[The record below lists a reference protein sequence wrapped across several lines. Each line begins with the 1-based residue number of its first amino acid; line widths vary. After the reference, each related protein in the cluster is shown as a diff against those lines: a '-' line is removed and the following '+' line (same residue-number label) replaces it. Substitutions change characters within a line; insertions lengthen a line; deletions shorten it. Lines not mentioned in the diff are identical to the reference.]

1 MTRPVVLT
9 RGFARHFKRLQSDAS
24 ADVLDA
30 IKTIGKDPLAAD
42 TNFVD
47 LATLRVHRF
56 NCAGQPFLLGYT
68 LAEEI
73 RLIHLEAAGV
83 QQATGAT

>member
-1 MTRPVVLT
+1 MTKPVMLT

-30 IKTIGKDPLAAD
+30 IKTIGKDPLAAGV
-42 TNFVD
+42 NFVD
-47 LATLRVHRF
+47 LASLRVHRF

-68 LAEEI
+68 VAEEI

-83 QQATGAT
+83 QQAVVAT

>member
-9 RGFARHFKRLQSDAS
+9 RGFARHFKRLQNDAS

-42 TNFVD
+42 VNFVD

-68 LAEEI
+68 VTDEI
-73 RLIHLEAAGV
+73 RLIHLEVAGV
-83 QQATGAT
+83 QRVPGAT